1 MSISSMA
8 SVAFVRRKDV
18 DVPKVAPTAAA
29 PNSLEK
35 IAMATAGTADSQ
47 SAVTTA
53 LKVIVTYIPTEI
65 LTLYVA
71 VLAAI
76 RIPNQTNFPPMWRTF
91 YCFLVATPI
100 VVWLV
105 YAAKCSAG
113 GKSVPISPRAWPIWE
128 MFAATIA
135 YVAWAFALPQSPFQ
149 QFNWY
154 TPALSGI
161 MVMIIAT
168 LLGLLAPLFSRPL
181 DS

>member
-18 DVPKVAPTAAA
+18 DVPQVAAAKAA

-35 IAMATAGTADSQ
+35 IEMATAGTADSQ

-53 LKVIVTYIPTEI
+53 LKVIVTYIPTEV

-71 VLAAI
+71 VIAAI
-76 RIPNQTNFPPMWRTF
+76 RIPNQTNYPPLWKTF

-105 YAAKCSAG
+105 YAAKCSAA
-113 GKSVPISPRAWPIWE
+113 GKPIPVSPRAWPIWE
-128 MFAATIA
+128 MFAATVA
-135 YVAWAFALPQSPFQ
+135 YVTWAFALPQTPFQ

-161 MVMIIAT
+161 MVMIVST
-168 LLGLLAPLFSRPL
+168 LLGLLAPLVSRPL